1 MPQFCQVDFD
11 YPNETDSHQVL
22 LSIQNLLAA
31 QLGNEGVWAADTI
44 EDIVQTMREAGYE
57 ITGLPS

>member
-31 QLGNEGVWAADTI
+31 QLGNEGVWAEDTI

>member
-22 LSIQNLLAA
+22 LSIQTLI
-31 QLGNEGVWAADTI
+31 NEGVWAADTI
-44 EDIVQTMREAGYE
+44 EDIAQTMREAGYK
-57 ITGLPS
+57 ITGLPD